1 MTSAGE
7 PQTLRL
13 AGALAEFLRPGSV
26 VAIEGELGAG
36 KTCFVR
42 GLVAALAGEDQA
54 ISPTFTYEN
63 RYRIGCVAT
72 EFVHFDLYRVGSN
85 FDADLLRSLGEAR
98 EAGAIVAVEWAGGW
112 LDWLAP
118 CLHLVIVISET
129 GRELTL
135 TPRPA
140 GWKHSDALAERW
152 KALAGECA

>member
-1 MTSAGE
+1 
-7 PQTLRL
+7 L

-42 GLVAALAGEDQA
+42 GLVAALSGEDQA

-63 RYRIGCVAT
+63 RYRIGRAAA
-72 EFVHFDLYRVGSN
+72 EFVHFDLYRVGSKL
-85 FDADLLRSLGEAR
+85 DADLLRSLGEAR

-112 LDWLAP
+112 LDWLEP
-118 CLHLVIVISET
+118 CLHLEIVIGAA
-129 GRELTL
+129 GRELRL

-140 GWKHSDALAERW
+140 GWKHSHALALHW
-152 KALAGECA
+152 QALAGECA